1 MADIISEMLTS
12 LVFCS
17 KLRLKKKKKKKKR
30 TRKSKKKKKANQ
42 QKFLH

>member
-17 KLRLKKKKKKKKR
+17 KLRLKKKKKKEKM
-30 TRKSKKKKKANQ
+30 TRIVKIKEIKIHI
-42 QKFLH
+42 F